1 MRLYISLGNLGLI
14 IFLVN
19 ILLAIFLIFFERR
32 NPSTTW
38 AWLLILIFFPIVG
51 FIVYLFFGQN
61 LSREKIFNKKIIKD
75 NEKSTYLKKLRFS
88 YKYDIDAIEN
98 ADTIRMLYKSSG
110 SIFTQNNHVQLYFDG
125 EEKFEALFS
134 EIKNAKKFIH
144 IEYYIIQKDT
154 IGLKLINALTEKA
167 KEGVEIKL
175 LFDAMGSRKI
185 TPSIVKPLIEAG
197 GKVFSFFPSKISFIN
212 RRINYRN
219 HRKIVVIDSQVAFL
233 GGFNIGN
240 EYISKDPKI
249 GYWRDTHIKI
259 MGEAIND
266 LEERFLLD
274 WTYASNEY
282 IDDYS
287 KYFISKTFNEPDV
300 GLQIVSSGPDLKE
313 QHIRNGYI
321 KIINHAKNTL
331 YLQSPYFVPDD
342 SMLNALKICALSG
355 KDVRIMIPGN
365 PDHIFMGWAANAYI
379 KTLLDCGIKVYLYN
393 NGFIHC
399 KTIMADGSVCSIGTA
414 NMDIRSFKLNFETN
428 AFIYNRNIC
437 TTVEKQFLKDMEYC
451 TEVTLQNFQSRP
463 LRSKIFESI
472 TRLLSPIL

>member
-125 EEKFEALFS
+125 EEKFGALFS